1 MIKITKARVVFIIV
15 IIIIG
20 FYFLLKVSGIIS
32 PFVAGAV
39 MAYLLSPAVKWLQK
53 KGLRRRGA
61 VAVIFIWISFLMVF
75 IVFMVLPL
83 IYLEIGKL
91 ATVLPERLQ
100 VINNYLETLKSNY
113 TQAGLP
119 GEVNQLIDEQI
130 LRSQDVLITW
140 LENILQNLPS
150 ILVSI
155 GLLVLS
161 PVLAIYFLLDW
172 PKITQGIINLVPA
185 RVRGEWLRLLQE
197 IDYLIQRYIQGNII
211 DALIVGLLIGL
222 GVKIVGMEYAL
233 LIGVI
238 CGVTNLIPYFGPVLG
253 AAPSVLLAL
262 GKSPVMS
269 LKVLLVIIIVQQLD
283 SNFIN
288 PYLMSNKLG
297 LHPLWVVFALLAG
310 GEIGGILGMLIAI
323 PLAAVLRIIFRH
335 IYYYLVSPRELK
347 TSKN

>member
-1 MIKITKARVVFIIV
+1 MIKTTKARLVFIIV
-15 IIIIG
+15 IVIIG
-20 FYFLLKVSGIIS
+20 LYFLLKVRDIIS

-39 MAYLLSPAVKWLQK
+39 LAYLLSPAVKWLQK
-53 KGLRRRGA
+53 KGLRRKGA
-61 VAVIFIWISFLMVF
+61 VAVIFIWISFLMIF

-91 ATVLPERLQ
+91 AIVLPDRLQ
-100 VINNYLETLKSNY
+100 VINNYLENLKSNY

-119 GEVNQLIDEQI
+119 GEVNRLIDEQI
-130 LRSQDVLITW
+130 LRSQDMLINW

-161 PVLAIYFLLDW
+161 PILAIYFLLDW
-172 PKITQGIINLVPA
+172 PRITQSIINLVPA

-211 DALIVGLLIGL
+211 DALIVGLLIGF

-253 AAPSVLLAL
+253 TVPSVLLAL
-262 GKSPVMS
+262 GKSPLMS

-310 GEIGGILGMLIAI
+310 GEIGGIFGMLIAI

-347 TSKN
+347 TTKN

>member
-1 MIKITKARVVFIIV
+1 LA
-15 IIIIG
+15 
-20 FYFLLKVSGIIS
+20 
-32 PFVAGAV
+32 A
-39 MAYLLSPAVKWLQK
+39 
-53 KGLRRRGA
+53 
-61 VAVIFIWISFLMVF
+61 
-75 IVFMVLPL
+75 VLPD
-83 IYLEIGKL
+83 
-91 ATVLPERLQ
+91 RLQ

-113 TQAGLP
+113 SQAGLP
-119 GEVNQLIDEQI
+119 GEVNRLIDQQL
-130 LRSQDVLITW
+130 LRGQDLLINW

-155 GLLVLS
+155 GLLILS
-161 PVLAIYFLLDW
+161 PILAIYFLLDW
-172 PKITQGIINLVPA
+172 PQITKTIINLVPV

-197 IDYLIQRYIQGNII
+197 IDYLIQRYIQGNIL

-222 GVKIVGMEYAL
+222 GVKICGMEYAL

-253 AAPSVLLAL
+253 AIPSVLLAL

-269 LKVLLVIIIVQQLD
+269 LKVLLVIVIVQQLD

-323 PLAAVLRIIFRH
+323 PLAAVLKIILSH
-335 IYYYLVSPRELK
+335 IFYYLVFPRELK
-347 TSKN
+347 INKN

>member
-1 MIKITKARVVFIIV
+1 MVGIKNVRFAFIIIIV
-15 IIIIG
+15 IIG
-20 FYFLLKVSGIIS
+20 LYFLLKVSDIIS
-32 PFVAGAV
+32 PFIVGAI
-39 MAYLLSPAVKWLQK
+39 MAYLLSPAVKWLQR
-53 KGLRRRGA
+53 KGLRRKGA
-61 VAVIFIWISFLMVF
+61 VAVIFIWISFLIAF
-75 IVFMVLPL
+75 IVFFVLPL
-83 IYLEIGKL
+83 IYLEISKL
-91 ATVLPERLQ
+91 AAVLPDRLQ

-113 TQAGLP
+113 SQAGLP
-119 GEVNQLIDEQI
+119 GEVNRLIDQQL
-130 LRSQDVLITW
+130 LRGQDLLINW

-155 GLLVLS
+155 GLLILS
-161 PVLAIYFLLDW
+161 PILAIYFLLDW
-172 PKITQGIINLVPA
+172 PQITKTIINLVPV

-197 IDYLIQRYIQGNII
+197 IDYLIQRYIQGNIL

-222 GVKIVGMEYAL
+222 GVKICGMEYAL

-253 AAPSVLLAL
+253 AIPSVLLAL

-269 LKVLLVIIIVQQLD
+269 LKVLLVIVIVQQLD

-323 PLAAVLRIIFRH
+323 PLAAVLKIILSH
-335 IYYYLVSPRELK
+335 IFYYLVFPRELK
-347 TSKN
+347 TNKN

>member
-1 MIKITKARVVFIIV
+1 MKTTKARLVFIIV
-15 IIIIG
+15 IVIIG
-20 FYFLLKVSGIIS
+20 LYFLLKVRDIIS

-39 MAYLLSPAVKWLQK
+39 LAYLLSPAVKWLQK
-53 KGLRRRGA
+53 KGLRRKGA
-61 VAVIFIWISFLMVF
+61 VAVIFIWISFLMIF

-91 ATVLPERLQ
+91 AIVLPDRLQ
-100 VINNYLETLKSNY
+100 VINNYLENLKSNY

-119 GEVNQLIDEQI
+119 GEVNRLIDEQI
-130 LRSQDVLITW
+130 LRSQDMLINW

-161 PVLAIYFLLDW
+161 PILAIYFLLDW
-172 PKITQGIINLVPA
+172 PRITQSIINLVPA

-211 DALIVGLLIGL
+211 DALIVGLLIGF

-253 AAPSVLLAL
+253 TVPSVLLAL
-262 GKSPVMS
+262 GKSPLMS

-310 GEIGGILGMLIAI
+310 GEIGGIFGMLIAI

-347 TSKN
+347 TTKN